1 MLSDGELILVA
12 GALLAAGWLASLIA
26 ERFRLPALVLFLGLG
41 MAIGSDGTD
50 WIDFEDYELARRIG
64 VITAAAIL
72 FEAGLA
78 AGFAEIRPVLRPAVS
93 LATVGTFITAGNHW
107 AGCRLAV
114 RLLVATGA
122 ADRVYPRSDGQRC
135 RVRIAETSEA
145 AWQAVADSR
154 GRSRNG

>member
-12 GALLAAGWLASLIA
+12 GALLAAGWTASLIA
-26 ERFRLPALVLFLGLG
+26 ERFRLGLG

>member
-12 GALLAAGWLASLIA
+12 GALLAAGWTASLIA

-41 MAIGSDGTD
+41 MAIGSDGID

-93 LATVGTFITAGNHW
+93 LATVGTFITAAITGGW
-107 AGCRLAV
+107 LPSGC
-114 RLLVATGA
+114 
-122 ADRVYPRSDGQRC
+122 S
-135 RVRIAETSEA
+135 TSH
-145 AWQAVADSR
+145 
-154 GRSRNG
+154 

>member
-78 AGFAEIRPVLRPAVS
+78 DRSEERR
-93 LATVGTFITAGNHW
+93 VGKE
-107 AGCRLAV
+107 CR
-114 RLLVATGA
+114 
-122 ADRVYPRSDGQRC
+122 
-135 RVRIAETSEA
+135 
-145 AWQAVADSR
+145 SR
-154 GRSRNG
+154 GWPHY

>member
-50 WIDFEDYELARRIG
+50 WIDFEDYALARRIG

-78 AGFAEIRPVLRPAVS
+78 AGVGAIRPVLRPAVS
-93 LATVGTFITAGNHW
+93 LATARPAQSSTRRGPRLPGSSPRWLCGCYGAGLRH
-107 AGCRLAV
+107 G
-114 RLLVATGA
+114 
-122 ADRVYPRSDGQRC
+122 
-135 RVRIAETSEA
+135 
-145 AWQAVADSR
+145 
-154 GRSRNG
+154 